1 MWTHEKELEK
11 FMPNFNSFTPNLK
24 FTYGSSKK
32 DILFLNLQVLLT
44 KDKLS
49 TDLHMKPT
57 DCDQYLHS
65 SILLSTYL
73 LILPITPSI

>member
-24 FTYGSSKK
+24 FAYGSSKK
-32 DILFLNLQVLLT
+32 DILFLDLYVSFT

-49 TDLHMKPT
+49 ADLHMKPT
-57 DCDQYLHS
+57 DCHQSLHS
-65 SILLSTYL
+65 SILLF
-73 LILPITPSI
+73 